1 MSKNLW
7 FHFEGNSGTQIHVVS
22 SCGSCGNTVKVVKSE
37 VSLKLR
43 INFVRTKLTDNM
55 TPLLSWKDK
64 NNFFVI
70 IHFAPFMVILWPAC
84 GLYLWHSCTALVWIW
99 PHIVTEVV
107 CLCRWVCFDLQ
118 VLKWLGGKKKLL
130 EEASLQVQS
139 KYSFYVHMLRVML
152 PITLSSFLKCQRS
165 TLCAIVWCPI
175 LWIWQNCSGPLGG
188 EQGGRV
194 GGTDDDGD
202 AHWKVRIFL
211 LKETSGFK

>member
-1 MSKNLW
+1 
-7 FHFEGNSGTQIHVVS
+7 
-22 SCGSCGNTVKVVKSE
+22 
-37 VSLKLR
+37 
-43 INFVRTKLTDNM
+43 M

-84 GLYLWHSCTALVWIW
+84 GLYYFVAFMYCIGVNLTTHSYWSCMSLPMSLLW
-99 PHIVTEVV
+99 
-107 CLCRWVCFDLQ
+107 FLQ

-152 PITLSSFLKCQRS
+152 PITLPSFLKCQRS

-211 LKETSGFK
+211 LKATSGFK